1 MRLLEKL
8 ENRPLKIRCK
18 EDQETII
25 RSLSGSELD
34 LLVDLRPFMQRDPF
48 IVQSDASLSRAYRLF
63 RTMGLRHLFVCPPR
77 PKVGAT
83 YRLHHQIDY
92 FTPFDSAEGHI
103 NTWREHQ
110 QQPTNVFPDLVS
122 PRLKVFADMNTGNKG
137 LPLDAGHWCDHKEG
151 HSRGQCEIGSRAESQ
166 PGLDDALRPA
176 RAGQHPTLHT
186 LWGL

>member
-25 RSLSGSELD
+25 RSLSGSELE

-77 PKVGAT
+77 PKV
-83 YRLHHQIDY
+83 RSLSS
-92 FTPFDSAEGHI
+92 SAFQVTASA
-103 NTWREHQ
+103 NCC
-110 QQPTNVFPDLVS
+110 N
-122 PRLKVFADMNTGNKG
+122 M
-137 LPLDAGHWCDHKEG
+137 
-151 HSRGQCEIGSRAESQ
+151 SRGHFCREDMLGCC
-166 PGLDDALRPA
+166 
-176 RAGQHPTLHT
+176 
-186 LWGL
+186 